1 MAINFRRRRRLE
13 RRLRRQFGEDLQF
26 GRVRRSNRKRA
37 LFGVLKRGKLKMLEK
52 APNDRTI
59 IDVNEILKKNCNG
72 M

>member
-1 MAINFRRRRRLE
+1 MQR
-13 RRLRRQFGEDLQF
+13 
-26 GRVRRSNRKRA
+26 RVRRSNRKRA

-52 APNDRTI
+52 APQDRTI

>member
-1 MAINFRRRRRLE
+1 MPTNRRRRRRLE
-13 RRLRRQFGEDLQF
+13 RVLRRRFGEDLRI
-26 GRVRRSNRKRA
+26 GRVRRSNRQRA

-52 APNDRTI
+52 APQDRTI